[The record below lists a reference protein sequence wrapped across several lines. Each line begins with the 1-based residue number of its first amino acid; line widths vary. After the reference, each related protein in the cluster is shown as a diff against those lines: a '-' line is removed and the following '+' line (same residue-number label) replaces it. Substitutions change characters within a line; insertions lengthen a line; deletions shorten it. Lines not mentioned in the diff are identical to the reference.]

1 MGIIIRQTIKGSIY
15 SYLGAILGFINV
27 ALLMPTIFSTE
38 QIGLTSLL
46 ISVSII
52 LGQLGSMGFI
62 NITTR
67 LFPYFRNKDNSH
79 NGFLSIAILTSL
91 AGFILCLVIYYLSK
105 PYLISNNIEK
115 SPLFAQYVYLLVP
128 LIFFTIYYLLLD
140 AYNRML
146 YNASFGV
153 FLKDFLLRILNLIGI
168 VLFWM
173 GYLDFKGFIYY
184 YTLAYGVPTIGL
196 GVYLLWKKEFSLK
209 LQLNFITPKLKSDM
223 ISVGLFG
230 LISGFSGIV
239 VINIDRYMVNH
250 YLDLSATGV
259 YATAFYF
266 GTLILLPGRS
276 LRRIGSSVI
285 TQALKDNDLETV
297 KQIYSKS
304 TINMLIAAIGLFL
317 LIWANEHNIFKMLP
331 EAFSDG
337 RLVIFFIGV
346 AHILNMTA
354 GVSGEIIQFSKHYR
368 KHAIIMGVF
377 ITLIIIT
384 NMLLI
389 PIMGIVGAAIA
400 SAISY
405 LLYDIMRFGFLLKHY
420 KFQPYSY
427 KHLIILITGIATYAI
442 SLILPEL
449 NNWILDTIIRSSLVS
464 IIFGTSLYFMK
475 ISSDMN
481 NTILVIIKKL
491 KNIVISNNK

>member
-1 MGIIIRQTIKGSIY
+1 
-15 SYLGAILGFINV
+15 
-27 ALLMPTIFSTE
+27 
-38 QIGLTSLL
+38 
-46 ISVSII
+46 
-52 LGQLGSMGFI
+52 
-62 NITTR
+62 
-67 LFPYFRNKDNSH
+67 
-79 NGFLSIAILTSL
+79 
-91 AGFILCLVIYYLSK
+91 
-105 PYLISNNIEK
+105 
-115 SPLFAQYVYLLVP
+115 
-128 LIFFTIYYLLLD
+128 
-140 AYNRML
+140 ML

-297 KQIYSKS
+297 KQVYSKS

>member
-15 SYLGAILGFINV
+15 SYLGALLGFVNV
-27 ALLMPTIFSTE
+27 ALLMPAIFTTE

-67 LFPYFRNKDNSH
+67 LFPYFRNKENSH
-79 NGFLSIAILTSL
+79 NGFLGLAILTSL
-91 AGFILCLVIYYLSK
+91 AGFVLCLVIYYVSK
-105 PYLISNNIEK
+105 SYLISENIEK
-115 SPLFAQYVYLLVP
+115 SPLFANYIYLLVP

-146 YNASFGV
+146 YNASFGT

-168 VLFWM
+168 ALFWM
-173 GYLDFKGFIYY
+173 GWLDFRGFIYY
-184 YTLAYGVPTIGL
+184 YTLAYGLPTIGL

-209 LQLNFITPKLKSDM
+209 LQLNYITPKLKREM
-223 ISVGLFG
+223 MSVGLFG

-250 YLDLSATGV
+250 YLDLSATGI

-266 GTLILLPGRS
+266 GTLIMLPGRS

-297 KQIYSKS
+297 KQVYYKS
-304 TINMLIAAIGLFL
+304 TLNMLIAAIGLFL

-331 EAFSDG
+331 AAFYEG
-337 RLVIFFIGV
+337 RMVIFFIGI
-346 AHILNMTA
+346 AHILNMIA
-354 GVSGEIIQFSKHYR
+354 GASGEIIQFSKHYR
-368 KHAIIMGVF
+368 MHAIIMGIF
-377 ITLIIIT
+377 IALIIFS
-384 NMLLI
+384 NMILI
-389 PIMGIVGAAIA
+389 PVMGIVGAAVA
-400 SAISY
+400 SAASY
-405 LLYDIMRFGFLLKHY
+405 LLYDLMRFWFLLRNY
-420 KFQPYSY
+420 GFQPYNY
-427 KHLIILITGIATYAI
+427 RHIIVIAAGVITYALSLLVPEI
-442 SLILPEL
+442 S
-449 NNWILDTIIRSSLVS
+449 NWIVDGIIRSCIVS
-464 IIFGTSLYFMK
+464 VIFGCSLYFLK
-475 ISSDMN
+475 VSTDMN
-481 NTILVIIKKL
+481 HSILMVLNRITCLFKKQD
-491 KNIVISNNK
+491 

>member
-15 SYLGAILGFINV
+15 SYLGAILGFVNV
-27 ALLMPTIFSTE
+27 ALLMPAIFSTE

-67 LFPYFRNKDNSH
+67 LFPYFRDKENSH
-79 NGFLSIAILTSL
+79 NGFLGIAILTSL
-91 AGFILCLVIYYLSK
+91 AGFVLCMLIYFLSK
-105 PYLISNNIEK
+105 PYLISENIEK
-115 SPLFAQYVYLLVP
+115 SPLFAQYIYLLVP

-146 YNASFGV
+146 YNASFGT
-153 FLKDFLLRILNLIGI
+153 FLKDFLLRIINLLGI
-168 VLFWM
+168 VLFWL
-173 GYLDFKGFIYY
+173 GWLDFKGFIYY

-209 LQLNFITPKLKSDM
+209 LHRSFITPKLKKDM

-250 YLDLSATGV
+250 YLDLSATGI

-266 GTLILLPGRS
+266 GTLIMLPGRS

-297 KQIYSKS
+297 KQVYYKS
-304 TINMLIAAIGLFL
+304 TLNMLIAAVGLFL
-317 LIWANEHNIFKMLP
+317 LIWTNEHNIFKMLP
-331 EAFSDG
+331 AAFYEG
-337 RLVIFFIGV
+337 RWVIFFIGI
-346 AHILNMTA
+346 AHVLNMIA
-354 GVSGEIIQFSKHYR
+354 GASGEVIQFSKHYR
-368 KHAIIMGVF
+368 KHAVIMGIF
-377 ITLIIIT
+377 IALIIIS
-384 NMLLI
+384 NMILI
-389 PIMGIVGAAIA
+389 PLMGIVGAAVA
-400 SAISY
+400 SAASY
-405 LLYDIMRFGFLLKHY
+405 LLYVLIRFGFLLKNY
-420 KFQPYSY
+420 GFQPYSF
-427 KHLIILITGIATYAI
+427 KHVIIVVVGIITYLI
-442 SLILPEL
+442 SLILPEIG
-449 NNWILDTIIRSSLVS
+449 NWIIDGIVRSSVVS
-464 IIFGTSLYFMK
+464 VIFGLSLYLLK
-475 ISSDMN
+475 VSPDMN
-481 NTILVIIKKL
+481 HSIHMVANRLKGFVKK
-491 KNIVISNNK
+491 